1 MAASCESSKT
11 TGSLPRV
18 SSRRSA
24 RDDARDLRKLSVLMP
39 VFNERFTLG
48 EICRRVLDSAVP
60 LKIELIVVDDA
71 STDGS
76 WEVLE
81 QLAQQEPRIR
91 CFRQQANQG
100 KGAAVQRAI
109 AEMTGDVAIVQDA
122 DLEYDPDD
130 YPLLLEPILEGRADA
145 VFGSRFAG
153 HSRRVLFFWH
163 SMANYLLTLLSNMLN
178 NLNLTDMETCYK
190 MVRADVLKGLR
201 LNSNTF
207 TFEPELTCRLAQW
220 GARIYE
226 VPISYHGRTYDE
238 GKKIGPLD
246 GLKALWAMIRYRLF
260 DTQFTHH
267 AGFFTLASMSRATG
281 YNRWILQQVE
291 PFLGPRLLEAGSG
304 IGNLSRLLLN
314 RERLV
319 LVDHDEVY
327 SDILKARYGQRLN
340 VRVDHASLTD
350 SDAHQRWQDERIDT
364 ILCSNVLEHIEPDLQ
379 VLHDFNRTLVPG
391 GHCVIVVPAG
401 PWLYTGIDRKL
412 GHVRRYTRR
421 ELHAKMEE
429 AGFEVAFS
437 RRFSKLGSIC
447 WAVSGH
453 LLRRRQLSP
462 TQMRWFDRIL
472 PLAKAAEHVLP
483 VAGMSLIVVGRKPAR
498 SATRRAA

>member
-1 MAASCESSKT
+1 MGRSGRSSESTDRLRSRPA
-11 TGSLPRV
+11 GRQPREG
-18 SSRRSA
+18 A
-24 RDDARDLRKLSVLMP
+24 QDLRKLSVLMP
-39 VFNERFTLG
+39 VFNERFTLR
-48 EICRRVLDSAVP
+48 EICERVLGSPVP
-60 LKIELIVVDDA
+60 LEIELVVVDDA

-76 WEVLE
+76 WEVLG
-81 QLAQQEPRIR
+81 QLARQDPRIR
-91 CFRQQANQG
+91 RFRQDRNMG
-100 KGAAVQRAI
+100 KGAAVRRAI
-109 AEMTGDVAIVQDA
+109 EEMTGEVAVVQDA

-163 SMANYLLTLLSNMLN
+163 SLANYLLTLLSNMLN
-178 NLNLTDMETCYK
+178 DLNLTDMETCYK
-190 MVRADVLKGLR
+190 MVRADVLRRLR
-201 LNSNTF
+201 LKSNTF

-226 VPISYHGRTYDE
+226 VPIGYHGRTYEE
-238 GKKIGPLD
+238 GKKIRPLD
-246 GLKALWAMIRYRLF
+246 GLKALWAMIRYRFF
-260 DTQFTHH
+260 DAQFTTH

-281 YNRWILQQVE
+281 YNRWVLQQVE

-327 SDILKARYGQRLN
+327 SDVLKGRYGRRLN
-340 VRVDHASLTD
+340 VRIDRASLTD
-350 SDAHQRWQDERIDT
+350 SDAYQQWQDERIDT
-364 ILCSNVLEHIEPDLQ
+364 ILCSNVLEHLEPDLQ
-379 VLHDFNRTLVPG
+379 VLHDFNRTLVSG
-391 GHCVIVVPAG
+391 GHCVVVVPAG
-401 PWLYTGIDRKL
+401 RWLYTGIDREL
-412 GHVRRYTRR
+412 GHFRRYTAE
-421 ELHAKMEE
+421 ELNAKMEE
-429 AGFEVAFS
+429 AGFEVVLN
-437 RRFSKLGSIC
+437 RRFSKLGSLC

-453 LLRRRQLSP
+453 LLRRRHLSP

-483 VAGMSLIVVGRKPAR
+483 VAGMSLIVVGRKPSR
-498 SATRRAA
+498 TPTRRAA